1 MREQLVT
8 QFRPHAPGL
17 EAFFGRL
24 EAVLINHLWDA
35 GEASARDCFE
45 MMRDRGQRISYGAVK
60 TVLDRLTVKEVLI
73 RKRAD
78 QVYAYRMSY
87 SREAFATRV
96 IGEIMGRLVH
106 DYGEAVYTP
115 LDELDA
121 RPVGM
126 RI

>member
-1 MREQLVT
+1 MREQIVT
-8 QFRPHAPGL
+8 QFRPHSPGL

-60 TVLDRLTVKEVLI
+60 TVLDRLTAKDVLI
-73 RKRAD
+73 RKRSD
-78 QVYAYRMSY
+78 QNYVYRMTY
-87 SREAFATRV
+87 SREAFASQV
-96 IGEIMGRLVH
+96 ISEIMSRLVT
-106 DYGEAVYTP
+106 DYGEAVYAP
-115 LDELDA
+115 IEELDA